1 MTLPRSSGWTR
12 TSRTLP
18 RRIARVETWTSSGFS
33 TMPLTRCSSA
43 SSSTSGLAARLTARG
58 RVRRGR
64 LRLGGSGVVSGTGGR
79 LLGAGLGL
87 GPARLGL
94 GVLGLRLGVGLGLLG
109 LVLGASVLGVSVGL
123 GLAVS
128 GLPAPAAALGR
139 GRTGVTGVLGRRL
152 QGFGEHFRLG
162 RRDLAGAQGALG
174 PRLALELLPV
184 ARDLEDG
191 EHRLRGAGGPG
202 EAGLGPRPGHPAV
215 REALSFG
222 G

>member
-64 LRLGGSGVVSGTGGR
+64 LGLGGSGVVGGGSRGGALVSGTSGR

-94 GVLGLRLGVGLGLLG
+94 GVLGLRLGVLG
-109 LVLGASVLGVSVGL
+109 VLGVGL
-123 GLAVS
+123 GL
-128 GLPAPAAALGR
+128 
-139 GRTGVTGVLGRRL
+139 
-152 QGFGEHFRLG
+152 RLG
-162 RRDLAGAQGALG
+162 VGL
-174 PRLALELLPV
+174 RL
-184 ARDLEDG
+184 
-191 EHRLRGAGGPG
+191 
-202 EAGLGPRPGHPAV
+202 GLG
-215 REALSFG
+215 
-222 G
+222 